1 MLSQDGTDIAD
12 DTKITCN
19 KDAVIKFSVSDA
31 DPSSGV
37 SEIVVERENEGGSTE
52 SLGSFAP
59 ETDGSCVY
67 TIAATSDNDGNSYTY
82 KFTAYDNAGNA
93 SEVKTKK
100 VSFFND
106 GTHTITRE
114 VLPAKDAEN
123 FVVWTDDT
131 KIAIIDYKID
141 SEVDID
147 ESKVTIALD
156 EDANKWGLEL
166 RLYLHHK
173 PDCIISTRNTVYR
186 SEYSYRINDT
196 NVISEMFDLGYR
208 IGLNNAW

>member
-1 MLSQDGTDIAD
+1 M
-12 DTKITCN
+12 
-19 KDAVIKFSVSDA
+19 SDA

-106 GTHTITRE
+106 GTLTITSE

-156 EDANKWGLEL
+156 EDAPINVSNDGDLKKIDNKHYQYSLSYGAS
-166 RLYLHHK
+166 K
-173 PDCIISTRNTVYR
+173 TVKNIVF
-186 SEYSYRINDT
+186 SIETVNGSKDT
-196 NVISEMFDLGYR
+196 NTLT
-208 IGLNNAW
+208 